1 MHTQALMSGSDL
13 DKMVYFDQLG
23 GVLYIS
29 KNHAFHATVRSYRQL
44 LQDKGIPHEVQQ
56 VAMDLI
62 QQKHQ
67 NNSEVNGET
76 FVERSE
82 MQRTATEIFREAVK
96 RRASDIHIRVA
107 YKSNTKVFFRIHND
121 LELQVEHPASW
132 GRLLCSAIYTAMS
145 DISDAT
151 YEDLSR
157 QDGRISARDKL
168 PPGLDG
174 IRIATTPQV
183 DGNVMVLRLLYNDA
197 DNSTDICLLGYS
209 QEQRNLIGMMKRRPT
224 GLNIISGPTGSG
236 KSTTL
241 QRTLLSIHQEC
252 RGTKHIITVEDP
264 PEYPMAGIVQTP
276 VANVSTEEERSAA
289 FQAAIKSAMRLD
301 PNVIMIGEMRDT
313 PSARLGVQ
321 AAMTGH
327 QVWTTVHANNAFA
340 VIDRMVDL
348 GVSINVMSDPTII
361 TGLICQRLLKVLC
374 PSCKVPMA
382 QVLQRYS
389 QDDQERAMQSV
400 DISSAHVV
408 GEGCKACNGSGI
420 AGRSV
425 VAEVV
430 VPDRA
435 MMTFI
440 KQGEKTLAI
449 EYWRARGGLTMLDMA
464 VKKINEGLCDPFQA
478 EEEVGPLNLVIE
490 AASSFAG
497 VQE

>member
-1 MHTQALMSGSDL
+1 MSGSDL
-13 DKMVYFDQLG
+13 EKMVFFDQG
-23 GVLYIS
+23 AGVLYVS
-29 KNHAFHATVRSYRQL
+29 KNHAFQATVRSYMQL
-44 LQDKGIPHEVQQ
+44 LRGKGISHEVQQ
-56 VAMDLI
+56 VAMDVI
-62 QQKHQ
+62 QHKHQ
-67 NNSEVNGET
+67 LNVDVKIEGM
-76 FVERSE
+76 ERSE
-82 MQRTATEIFREAVK
+82 MQRTATEIFRDAVK

-107 YKSNTKVFFRIHND
+107 HKGHTKVFFRIHND
-121 LELQVEHPASW
+121 LELQTEHPSSW
-132 GRLLCSAIYTAMS
+132 GKLLCSAIYTAMS

-168 PPGLDG
+168 PAGLDG

-197 DNSTDICLLGYS
+197 DQSTDICLLGYS
-209 QEQRNLIGMMKRRPT
+209 QEQKSLIGLMKRRPT
-224 GLNIISGPTGSG
+224 GINIISGPTGSG

-241 QRTLLSIHQEC
+241 QRILLSINQEC
-252 RGTKHIITVEDP
+252 RGTKHIITIEDP

-276 VANVSTEEERSAA
+276 VANANSEEERSTA
-289 FQAAIKSAMRLD
+289 FQEAIKSSMRLD
-301 PNVIMIGEMRDT
+301 PNVIMIGEMRDA

-327 QVWTTVHANNAFA
+327 QVWTTVHANDGFA

-374 PSCKVPMA
+374 PKCKVPMA

-389 QDDQERAMQSV
+389 EDDQERAMSAV

-408 GEGCKACNGSGI
+408 GEGCPSCNGSGI
-420 AGRSV
+420 AGRTAVS
-425 VAEVV
+425 EVV
-430 VPDRA
+430 VPDQA

-440 KQGEKTLAI
+440 KKGEKDRAI
-449 EYWRARGGLTMLDMA
+449 EYWRERGGLTMLDMA
-464 VKKINEGLCDPFQA
+464 VKKINQGLCDPFQA
-478 EEEVGPLNLVIE
+478 EEEVGPLNCVVQTISPL
-490 AASSFAG
+490 AG